1 MPLSAMNMC
10 DRAEEKVLTKE
21 IKDTLK
27 TLGHCLFLLLFI
39 PLAMLMNWHI
49 FHSQW
54 EISGVF
60 APVFVA
66 IVLLFAAYSGVSIF
80 QTEKKDR
87 ALEYLLSLPM
97 PINKIMAFKILPR
110 LTILLLLIIVG
121 GILSVFLTVIADAV
135 SVIIVFLTA
144 VFISL
149 AVDSLVNAMIGVLLV
164 NIILYYTSIITS
176 YLTIEYRFLGSTE
189 PIFWLSHLLPGL
201 LLLVPLAVAFGLTL
215 KNFDMKPL
223 KWQAKPYLVIA
234 LPFAAALL
242 LFIMVFLKEYLIWI
256 RKLG

>member
-1 MPLSAMNMC
+1 MNMC
-10 DRAEEKVLTKE
+10 NPAEVKVLKKE

-54 EISGVF
+54 EISGIF
-60 APVFVA
+60 APVFAA

-80 QTEKKDR
+80 QIEKKDR

-97 PINKIMAFKILPR
+97 SIGKILVIKIFPR
-110 LTILLLLIIVG
+110 LTMVLLLIVIG
-121 GILSVFLTVIADAV
+121 GILSIFRTVVIDAI
-135 SVIIVFLTA
+135 SVIIVFFIA

-149 AVDSLVNAMIGVLLV
+149 AVDSLINAMIGVLLI
-164 NIILYYTSIITS
+164 NSILYYTSIITS
-176 YLTIEYRFLGSTE
+176 YLTIEYRLLGSTE

-201 LLLVPLAVAFGLTL
+201 LMLVPLAVAFGLTL
-215 KNFDMKPL
+215 KNFDLKPL
-223 KWQAKPYLVIA
+223 RWQAKPYLVIA
-234 LPFAAALL
+234 LPSAAVLL
-242 LFIMVFLKEYLIWI
+242 LFIVVFIKKYLIWI
-256 RKLG
+256 MKLG

>member
-1 MPLSAMNMC
+1 MNMC
-10 DRAEEKVLTKE
+10 NSAEENVLTKE

-27 TLGHCLFLLLFI
+27 ALGHCLLILLFI
-39 PLAMLMNWHI
+39 PLALLMNWHI

-54 EISGVF
+54 EISGIF

-80 QTEKKDR
+80 QAEKKDR

-97 PINKIMAFKILPR
+97 PISKILAIKIFPR
-110 LTILLLLIIVG
+110 LAVLLLLMVVG
-121 GILSVFLTVIADAV
+121 GIFAIFRTVISDAI
-135 SVIIVFLTA
+135 SVMIVFFTA

-149 AVDSLVNAMIGVLLV
+149 AVDSLINAMIGVLLL

-176 YLTIEYRFLGSTE
+176 YLTIEYRLLGSSE
-189 PIFWLSHLLPGL
+189 SISWLSYLVPGL
-201 LLLVPLAVAFGLTL
+201 LLLVPLAVAFGTTL

-234 LPFAAALL
+234 LPFAAGLL
-242 LFIMVFLKEYLIWI
+242 LFIMVFLKHYLIWI

>member
-1 MPLSAMNMC
+1 MLLSAMNMC
-10 DRAEEKVLTKE
+10 NPAEENVLFKE

-27 TLGHCLFLLLFI
+27 TLGYCLFLLLFI
-39 PLAMLMNWHI
+39 PLAMLMDWHI

-54 EISGVF
+54 EVSGIF

-66 IVLLFAAYSGVSIF
+66 IVLLFAGYSGVSIF

-87 ALEYLLSLPM
+87 ALEYLLSLPVS
-97 PINKIMAFKILPR
+97 IGKILAIKILPR
-110 LTILLLLIIVG
+110 LTMLLLLVVVG
-121 GILSVFLTVIADAV
+121 GILSIFRTVISDAI
-135 SVIIVFLTA
+135 SVIIVFFIA

-149 AVDSLVNAMIGVLLV
+149 AVDSLINAMIGVLLV

-176 YLTIEYRFLGSTE
+176 YLTIEYRLLGSTE
-189 PIFWLSHLLPGL
+189 PIFWLSYLLPGL
-201 LLLVPLAVAFGLTL
+201 LLLVPLAVAFGLTI
-215 KNFDMKPL
+215 KNFDLKPL

-234 LPFAAALL
+234 LPSAALLL
-242 LFIMVFLKEYLIWI
+242 LFIMLFIKKYLIWI

>member
-1 MPLSAMNMC
+1 MNMYN
-10 DRAEEKVLTKE
+10 RAEENVLTKE

-27 TLGHCLFLLLFI
+27 TLGHCLFFLLFI

-54 EISGVF
+54 EISGIF
-60 APVFVA
+60 APVFVV

-87 ALEYLLSLPM
+87 ALEYLFSLP
-97 PINKIMAFKILPR
+97 ISIGKILAIKIFPR
-110 LTILLLLIIVG
+110 LTMLLLLMVIG
-121 GILSVFLTVIADAV
+121 GILSIFRTVIFDAI
-135 SVIIVFLTA
+135 SVMIVFFIA

-149 AVDSLVNAMIGVLLV
+149 AVDSLMNAMIGVLLL

-176 YLTIEYRFLGSTE
+176 YLTIEYRLMGNTE
-189 PIFWLSHLLPGL
+189 PIFWLSHLLPVL
-201 LLLVPLAVAFGLTL
+201 LLLVPLAVAFGITL
-215 KNFDMKPL
+215 KNFDLKPL

-234 LPFAAALL
+234 LPSAALLL
-242 LFIMVFLKEYLIWI
+242 LFIMVFVKKYLIWI

>member
-1 MPLSAMNMC
+1 MC
-10 DRAEEKVLTKE
+10 NPAEENVLTKE

-27 TLGHCLFLLLFI
+27 TLGYCLFLLLFI

-54 EISGVF
+54 EVSGIF

-66 IVLLFAAYSGVSIF
+66 IVLIFAAYSGVSIF

-97 PINKIMAFKILPR
+97 SIWKILVIKILPR
-110 LTILLLLIIVG
+110 LTVLLLLIAVG
-121 GILSVFLTVIADAV
+121 GMLSIFRTVISDAIG
-135 SVIIVFLTA
+135 VIILFFIA

-149 AVDSLVNAMIGVLLV
+149 AVDSLGNAMIGVLLL

-176 YLTIEYRFLGSTE
+176 YLTIEYRLWGSTE

-215 KNFDMKPL
+215 KNFDLKPL
-223 KWQAKPYLVIA
+223 KWQARPYLVIA
-234 LPFAAALL
+234 LPSAAVLL
-242 LFIMVFLKEYLIWI
+242 LFIMVFLKKYLIWI
-256 RKLG
+256 KKLG

>member
-1 MPLSAMNMC
+1 MC
-10 DRAEEKVLTKE
+10 DPAEEKVVTKE

-27 TLGHCLFLLLFI
+27 TLGHRMFLLLFI

-54 EISGVF
+54 EVSGIF
-60 APVFVA
+60 EPVVVA

-80 QTEKKDR
+80 QAEKRDR

-97 PINKIMAFKILPR
+97 STWKILAIKILPR
-110 LTILLLLIIVG
+110 LTVLLLLIAAG
-121 GILSVFLTVIADAV
+121 GVLSVFRTVVSDAI
-135 SVIIVFLTA
+135 SVIMVFFIA

-149 AVDSLVNAMIGVLLV
+149 AVDSLINAMIGVLLL

-176 YLTIEYRFLGSTE
+176 YLTIEYRLWGSTE
-189 PIFWLSHLLPGL
+189 PIFWLSYLLPGL
-201 LLLVPLAVAFGLTL
+201 LLLVPLAVAFGIVI

-223 KWQAKPYLVIA
+223 KWHAKPYLVIA
-234 LPFAAALL
+234 LPSAAVLL
-242 LFIMVFLKEYLIWI
+242 LFIMVFIEEYLIWI
-256 RKLG
+256 RKMG

>member
-10 DRAEEKVLTKE
+10 NPAEANVLTKE

-27 TLGHCLFLLLFI
+27 ALGYCLFLLLFI

-54 EISGVF
+54 EISGLF

-80 QTEKKDR
+80 QTERKDR

-97 PINKIMAFKILPR
+97 SIGKILAFKIFPR
-110 LTILLLLIIVG
+110 LTVLLLLIVVG
-121 GILSVFLTVIADAV
+121 GILSIFRTVISDAI
-135 SVIIVFLTA
+135 SVIIVFFIA

-149 AVDSLVNAMIGVLLV
+149 AVDSLINAMIGVLLV

-176 YLTIEYRFLGSTE
+176 YLTIEYRLFGSTE

-201 LLLVPLAVAFGLTL
+201 LLLVPLAVAFGITL
-215 KNFDMKPL
+215 KNFDLKPL

-234 LPFAAALL
+234 LPSAAVLL
-242 LFIMVFLKEYLIWI
+242 LFIMVFIKKYLIWI
-256 RKLG
+256 RNLG

>member
-1 MPLSAMNMC
+1 MLF
-10 DRAEEKVLTKE
+10 KE

-27 TLGHCLFLLLFI
+27 TLGYCLFLLLFI
-39 PLAMLMNWHI
+39 PLAMLMDWHI

-54 EISGVF
+54 EVSGIF

-66 IVLLFAAYSGVSIF
+66 IVLLFAGYSGVSIF

-87 ALEYLLSLPM
+87 ALEYLLSLPVS
-97 PINKIMAFKILPR
+97 IGKILAIKILPR
-110 LTILLLLIIVG
+110 LTMLLLLVVVG
-121 GILSVFLTVIADAV
+121 GILSIFRTVISDAI
-135 SVIIVFLTA
+135 SVIIVFFIA

-149 AVDSLVNAMIGVLLV
+149 AVDSLINAMIGVLLV

-176 YLTIEYRFLGSTE
+176 YLTIEYRLLGSTE
-189 PIFWLSHLLPGL
+189 PIFWLSYLLPGL
-201 LLLVPLAVAFGLTL
+201 LLLVPLAVAFGLTI
-215 KNFDMKPL
+215 KNFDLKPL

-234 LPFAAALL
+234 LPSAALLL
-242 LFIMVFLKEYLIWI
+242 LFIMLFIKKYLIWI

>member
-1 MPLSAMNMC
+1 
-10 DRAEEKVLTKE
+10 VLKKE

-27 TLGHCLFLLLFI
+27 TLGRCLLILLFI

-49 FHSQW
+49 FHAQW
-54 EISGVF
+54 EISGIF

-66 IVLLFAAYSGVSIF
+66 IVLIFAAYSGVSIF

-97 PINKIMAFKILPR
+97 PIGKILAIKILPR
-110 LTILLLLIIVG
+110 LTVLLMLIVVG
-121 GILSVFLTVIADAV
+121 GILSIFRTVISDAIG
-135 SVIIVFLTA
+135 VIILFFIA

-149 AVDSLVNAMIGVLLV
+149 AVDSLINAMIGVLLV

-176 YLTIEYRFLGSTE
+176 YLTIEYRLLGSTE

-201 LLLVPLAVAFGLTL
+201 LLLVPLAVAFGITL
-215 KNFDMKPL
+215 KNFDLKPL

-234 LPFAAALL
+234 LPSAAVLL
-242 LFIMVFLKEYLIWI
+242 VFIMVFLKKYLIWI